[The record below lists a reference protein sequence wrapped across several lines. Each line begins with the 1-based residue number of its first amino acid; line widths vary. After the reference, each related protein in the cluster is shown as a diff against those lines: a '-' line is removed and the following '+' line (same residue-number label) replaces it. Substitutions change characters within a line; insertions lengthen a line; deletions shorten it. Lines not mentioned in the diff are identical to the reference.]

1 MPLISIIANFY
12 NSEKFIPKLIE
23 SVIGQT
29 FTDWE
34 LLCVNDCSPGR
45 DKEIILQYAEKDERI
60 RLIDNE
66 VNLGI
71 CKAKMEGLKNAS
83 SKYVTFIDGDDWI
96 APEALQR
103 MVEPAEKYGLDM
115 VVMNYYRA
123 LPTFHYNK
131 PYPSKTDKW
140 NTPIY
145 QLEVFDKY
153 FMNFFGEFLFS
164 VAYWDKLYRREIIE
178 KSGFQPPEVVFAE
191 DFVFSMTIFPFV
203 KSLMFVDYYG
213 YYWRWGGYSAGKK
226 SDFWTAENGMLRCNE
241 VYVDKLKLVEKYK
254 YSKAYMPLLKQHRLD
269 ILNYCSD
276 LTIYPTNTQEAKE
289 VVAFIRTVLNGEG
302 YEKLND
308 LRISDKSFHDDALLD
323 CILSKNAE
331 GVYKIC
337 YKKWKS
343 EKWSRLSKRVLYIIV
358 NFLSSFVVYERYGKS

>member
-1 MPLISIIANFY
+1 MALITIIANFY
-12 NSEKFIPKLIE
+12 KSEKYIPKLIE

-34 LLCVNDCSPGR
+34 LLCVNDCSPGK
-45 DKEIILQYAEKDERI
+45 DKEVILKYVERDERI

-71 CKAKMEGLKNAS
+71 CKAKMEGLKNAR
-83 SKYVTFIDGDDWI
+83 SKYVTFIDGDDWF

-103 MVEPAEKYGLDM
+103 MVEPAEEYELDM

-123 LPTFHYNK
+123 LPAIHYNK
-131 PYPSKTDKW
+131 PFPSQTDKW

-145 QLEVFDKY
+145 QPEVFDKY

-164 VAYWDKLYRREIIE
+164 VAYWGKLYRKDVIE
-178 KSGFQPPEVVFAE
+178 TSGFQPPEVVFAE
-191 DFVFSMTIFPFV
+191 DFVFSMTIFPYV
-203 KSLMFVDYYG
+203 KSLMFVDYFG

-226 SDFWTAENGMLRCNE
+226 SEFWTAEKGMLRCNE
-241 VYVDKLKLVEKYK
+241 VYVDKLNLVEQYN
-254 YSKAYMPLLKQHRLD
+254 YSKAYLPLLKQHRLD

-276 LTIYPTNTQEAKE
+276 LTTYPINSKEANN
-289 VVAFIRTVLNGEG
+289 VVPFIRTVLDGEG

-308 LRISDKSFHDDALLD
+308 LRELDDSFSDDELLN
-323 CILSKNAE
+323 CILSKDAE
-331 GVYKIC
+331 GVYGIC
-337 YKKWKS
+337 HKKWKS
-343 EKWSRLSKRVLYIIV
+343 EKRVRLMKRLLYLLTTL
-358 NFLSSFVVYERYGKS
+358 F